1 MIAPRIAGVV
11 LGLSVA
17 AATQTH
23 AQLAAPVAA
32 SRGRTSAM
40 ESPAAAAGGETF
52 APIPRE
58 AAPLAS
64 LVVPGLGQA
73 MLGRDRSIAYVAV
86 ETFALLQYL
95 KEHRELSRERRQY
108 RSLARDVA
116 RASFTGAKPDG
127 SWAYYEA
134 MESYLESG
142 EFSLSTSS
150 IVPEPDEDTYNGSR
164 WILARRT
171 FWANPFVAPPVGSAE
186 YDAAV
191 AFYLE
196 KAVRP
201 EFRWS
206 WRNAALQHDL
216 YKRSID
222 RANESAR
229 RSRAALTLLV
239 ANHLLSAVDALA
251 TVRLEEVPGSRGTAE
266 RRLRIAVPIGR

>member
-1 MIAPRIAGVV
+1 MPRRLAALVLLSLAIVAPRLHGQWPDRVSLRDRAP
-11 LGLSVA
+11 SSRESA
-17 AATQTH
+17 ARVGW
-23 AQLAAPVAA
+23 PI
-32 SRGRTSAM
+32 GK
-40 ESPAAAAGGETF
+40 G
-52 APIPRE
+52 IPRE

-73 MLGRDRSIAYVAV
+73 VLDRDRSIAYLAV
-86 ETFALLQYL
+86 ETFAVLQYL
-95 KEHRELSRERRQY
+95 KEHRELSRERRHY

-127 SWAYYEA
+127 SWGYYEA

-142 EFSLSTSS
+142 EFSLSTSRV
-150 IVPEPDEDTYNGSR
+150 VPEPDTTTYNGSR

-171 FWANPFVAPPVGSAE
+171 FWANPFVAPPVGSSE
-186 YDAAV
+186 YESAI

-216 YKRSID
+216 YRRSID
-222 RANESAR
+222 RANDSAR
-229 RSRAALTLLV
+229 RSRAALALLV

-251 TVRLEEVPGSRGTAE
+251 TVRLEEVPGHGRTAE
-266 RRLRIAVPIGR
+266 RRLHIAIPVGR